1 MTTLRPYQQ
10 HAIDL
15 LRESMRKG
23 NRRIILCAPTGAG
36 KTVIFSSMVQGAINK
51 AKKVL
56 IITDRI
62 ELLTQTDGA
71 LTRFA
76 ILPSYI
82 KQGTRKL
89 PEATS
94 YIAMV
99 ESLNHRLKNDEYAN
113 WLKGID
119 LVIIDEAHK
128 ASFDKL
134 FKFIQPTTTVIGA
147 TATPHREGNQ
157 KALKEFYTAIVE
169 PVTIRELVDAG
180 YLAIPTTYSVPVD
193 LSGVRIYNGDYDAN
207 QMGQA
212 FSKQKVFR
220 GVITNYNKYTAG
232 KKALAF
238 APSIASS
245 RELCEELQGAGLPAR
260 HLDSTMKG
268 DERSE
273 VLAWFKNS
281 TNGILCNCGILTTG
295 FDDPNVEVV
304 ILYRATKS
312 LPLYLQMCGRGSRV
326 TPTKTEFT
334 ILDFGN
340 NRQQHGGWEVER
352 PWSLEKK
359 EKKRKGVAPV
369 KTCRKCGYMMASS
382 TVICPSCGF
391 VAPVKESQMG
401 EEVILQRDNYTP
413 YQWRQLAKDSSLAEI
428 AAMIRAKKI
437 KLFFVLHN
445 IVKRESDVR
454 ELLRHCGYSKY
465 YCDKLQEL
473 HGFKWD

>member
-1 MTTLRPYQQ
+1 
-10 HAIDL
+10 
-15 LRESMRKG
+15 
-23 NRRIILCAPTGAG
+23 
-36 KTVIFSSMVQGAINK
+36 
-51 AKKVL
+51 
-56 IITDRI
+56 
-62 ELLTQTDGA
+62 
-71 LTRFA
+71 
-76 ILPSYI
+76 
-82 KQGTRKL
+82 
-89 PEATS
+89 
-94 YIAMV
+94 
-99 ESLNHRLKNDEYAN
+99 
-113 WLKGID
+113 
-119 LVIIDEAHK
+119 
-128 ASFDKL
+128 
-134 FKFIQPTTTVIGA
+134 
-147 TATPHREGNQ
+147 
-157 KALKEFYTAIVE
+157 
-169 PVTIRELVDAG
+169 
-180 YLAIPTTYSVPVD
+180 
-193 LSGVRIYNGDYDAN
+193 
-207 QMGQA
+207 MGQA

-245 RELCEELQGAGLPAR
+245 RELCQELQGAGLPAR

-268 DERSE
+268 DERAE

-454 ELLRHCGYSKY
+454 ELLRHCGYASGFY
-465 YCDKLQEL
+465 YKLQEL